1 MVMPFLMFIKNYLF
15 FRCINGG
22 SGEIRT
28 HGRVSPS
35 LVFKTSALNR
45 SATLPHNDRQD
56 NTFLGL
62 TLLASLSKKI
72 RIISQSKVLVKNMA

>member
-1 MVMPFLMFIKNYLF
+1 MPVLIVIRSYVVSRN
-15 FRCINGG
+15 INGG

-45 SATLPHNDRQD
+45 SATLPSNGQ
-56 NTFLGL
+56 
-62 TLLASLSKKI
+62 KI
-72 RIISQSKVLVKNMA
+72 IPFWGWLD

>member
-1 MVMPFLMFIKNYLF
+1 MFIIIMLLPAT
-15 FRCINGG
+15 GG

-45 SATLPHNDRQD
+45 SATLPDRDGQD
-56 NTFLGL
+56 NTFLKL
-62 TLLASLSKKI
+62 ALLARFTINYLELLTAIKENTN
-72 RIISQSKVLVKNMA
+72 QEY